1 MCERDIILRYENR
14 MRSCV
19 KHTDK
24 NANPNPTPH
33 IIIIILLFIIMT
45 LSTYHFCHSIT
56 NSHFSHNTTQHNST
70 MKSLQSLKSRAPRPN
85 AILLKFNI
93 YLFVCPLLF
102 KYVKPTHHFSLP
114 PQDKYCSSQYNPFLS
129 PIVKKSVC
137 FFSCSWTWE
146 IDFSPLSLL

>member
-1 MCERDIILRYENR
+1 
-14 MRSCV
+14 
-19 KHTDK
+19 
-24 NANPNPTPH
+24 
-33 IIIIILLFIIMT
+33 MT

-85 AILLKFNI
+85 ATLLKFNI

-129 PIVKKSVC
+129 PIVKKVFAFFLALGLGRSTFPPFLSFNYSFPIIIYIHLTTNFLL
-137 FFSCSWTWE
+137 FFS
-146 IDFSPLSLL
+146 FSLFYFFYH

>member
-1 MCERDIILRYENR
+1 

-24 NANPNPTPH
+24 NANPNPNPS
-33 IIIIILLFIIMT
+33 LSFIMT
-45 LSTYHFCHSIT
+45 FKYVSFHFCHS
-56 NSHFSHNTTQHNST
+56 HFSHTPTQHNTTQHNT
-70 MKSLQSLKSRAPRPN
+70 TTKSLQSLKSRAPRPN

-93 YLFVCPLLF
+93 YLFVCPLPLPLLF
-102 KYVKPTHHFSLP
+102 NYVKPTHHLSLP

-146 IDFSPLSLL
+146 IDFPPLSLL